1 MTSYSSKAEAAEF
14 ARRVRKRMARPDAWR
29 IHIWEN
35 MAWHA
40 SLAAANDKFTLYW
53 SSGCDGTDYHALLS
67 DGSTA
72 FCGSYNW
79 HSIRTFR
86 NPNRAVEFTLK
97 LARAY
102 LAKIDVRITEAEQAN
117 TP

>member
-14 ARRVRKRMARPDAWR
+14 AKKIRARLVRPGAWR
-29 IHIWEN
+29 IHTWEN
-35 MAWHA
+35 MGWYAC
-40 SLAAANDKFTLYW
+40 LAAANDKFTLYW
-53 SSGCDGTDYHALLS
+53 SSGSDGTDYHALLS
-67 DGSTA
+67 EGSTS

-79 HSIRTFR
+79 HSNRTFR
-86 NPNRAVEFTLK
+86 NPNQAVEFTLK

-102 LAKIDVRITEAEQAN
+102 LAKIYVRITEAEQAH